1 MFAIIQELKTAQD
14 QLQGKINGL
23 QAARV
28 SLVEKLRSARR
39 KARVNESAMRRWK
52 ARAECSKRPA
62 SLEAD
67 VHEEV
72 GMAAVQSTIS
82 EPTTID
88 SKVYLFVSP
97 LLARQVD
104 TRIHRT
110 TTTIWDAVLLI

>member
-1 MFAIIQELKTAQD
+1 MFVIIQELKTVQD

-23 QAARV
+23 QAAKV

-52 ARAECSKRPA
+52 ALAECYERAA

-82 EPTTID
+82 EPTAIN
-88 SKVYLFVSP
+88 SKVRRFSLRGRPVRFTSTP
-97 LLARQVD
+97 TGQRQGFGM
-104 TRIHRT
+104 RCC
-110 TTTIWDAVLLI
+110 